1 MDKLYPRYF
10 PLIEVGDGIRMA
22 MIPTDDAKVIRTTCK
37 YYLSESPLHTYRL
50 IANGRDEEE
59 EFDVCCP
66 YCNSVMSPITIIGD
80 IKLVTYVCEQCNFRD
95 LNRKKENQ
103 KR

>member
-50 IANGRDEEE
+50 IANG
-59 EFDVCCP
+59 
-66 YCNSVMSPITIIGD
+66 GD
-80 IKLVTYVCEQCNFRD
+80 DGDKARD
-95 LNRKKENQ
+95 LRLRAMQFQRFE
-103 KR
+103 

>member
-22 MIPTDDAKVIRTTCK
+22 MIPTDDPKVIKTTFK

-50 IANGRDEEE
+50 IANGKNDE

-66 YCNSVMSPITIIGD
+66 YCKSVMSPITIIGD
-80 IKLVTYVCEQCNFRD
+80 IKLVTYVCERCNFRD
-95 LNRKKENQ
+95 SNRKKE
-103 KR
+103 K